1 MTNEHRADKR
11 FLLHSPVEITGVDD
25 SGLQFAERSRLEDV
39 GDLGC
44 RFSMRTVVHEG
55 DILGVEPLGPNGEN
69 FQDEYS
75 PLFVVVWVKRGG
87 DRLMAGARCL
97 GEDEL
102 TDVGFLMNCCTAK
115 VSAK

>member
-1 MTNEHRADKR
+1 MTNERRADKC
-11 FLLHSPVEITGVDD
+11 FLLHSPVEITGVDN
-25 SGLQFAERSRLEDV
+25 SGLQVAERSRLEDV

-55 DILGVEPLGPNGEN
+55 DILGIEPLGPDGEN

-75 PLFVVVWVKRGG
+75 RLFAVVWVKRGG
-87 DRLMAGARCL
+87 DRLMVGARSL
-97 GEDEL
+97 REDEL
-102 TDVGFLMNCCTAK
+102 TDAGFLMNCSTAK